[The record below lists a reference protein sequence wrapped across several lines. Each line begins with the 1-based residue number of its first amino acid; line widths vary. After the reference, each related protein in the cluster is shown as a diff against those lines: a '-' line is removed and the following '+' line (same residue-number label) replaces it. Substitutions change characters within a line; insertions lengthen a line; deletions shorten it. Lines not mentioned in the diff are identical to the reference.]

1 MADADPLI
9 RRLERDAMIF
19 CGLATAAAL
28 AVRPDAP
35 RIAAG
40 VAGGGLLALA
50 SLMAIRSTVDALLA
64 RIQPALSLPDRA
76 LPAAAAAADTATG
89 PHPEHAAPPAA
100 VPGRAGAGLGLKVAG
115 RYLVLGLAAYVM
127 IARLRLHAVGVLIG
141 ASSLV
146 AAASFEAVRTL
157 RRSQAS

>member
-1 MADADPLI
+1 MRDADPLI

-28 AVRPDAP
+28 AIRPDAP
-35 RIAAG
+35 SIAAG

-64 RIQPALSLPDRA
+64 RIQATAPPASERQTAPAPGAEAAPD
-76 LPAAAAAADTATG
+76 
-89 PHPEHAAPPAA
+89 EAPPAA
-100 VPGRAGAGLGLKVAG
+100 VVPGRAGAGLGLKLAS

-146 AAASFEAVRTL
+146 AAASFEAIRTM